1 MKDIQFSRTIQFGME
16 GSAGMAAR
24 QRDGAAKRSAV
35 AEAEPAMEL
44 DGILERVRTMLPS
57 LPPAARRI
65 AAFIDANPA
74 EIVHMS
80 VTELADRADA
90 SEGSVVSLCRQVG
103 AKGFH
108 HLKLALARDLVQPV
122 QLIHED
128 LTRGDDVATIVE
140 KAFLSNIQA
149 LHDTLKTLDR
159 GAVARAVS
167 LILGAESVEL
177 YGIGSSAPIAE
188 DAHYRMLRIGIN
200 CKVVTDSHIQAISAS
215 LTGPRVAVI
224 TVSHSGSTHETVTA
238 TRLAHEAGARTICI
252 TNFGKSPIQAYAD
265 VVLYTMARETEFRT
279 EAMTSRIAQL
289 SIVDTLIACL
299 AMANYDKAVETI
311 RRTFEVL
318 SVKRF

>member
-1 MKDIQFSRTIQFGME
+1 MAVRRRAGASQK
-16 GSAGMAAR
+16 SA
-24 QRDGAAKRSAV
+24 
-35 AEAEPAMEL
+35 AEPVVPV
-44 DGILERVRTMLPS
+44 DGILERMRTMIPS

-65 AAFIDANPA
+65 AAFIAANPA

-108 HLKLALARDLVQPV
+108 HLKIALARDLVQPV

-128 LTRGDDVATIVE
+128 LTRDDDVATIVE

-149 LHDTLKTLDR
+149 LYDTLKALDR
-159 GAVARAVS
+159 GAVARAVA
-167 LILGAESVEL
+167 LILAADSVEL

-200 CKVVTDSHIQAISAS
+200 CKVVTDSHIQTISAS
-215 LTGPRVAVI
+215 LTSPKVAVI

>member
-1 MKDIQFSRTIQFGME
+1 
-16 GSAGMAAR
+16 MA
-24 QRDGAAKRSAV
+24 DGRRGGTAKNGTEQV
-35 AEAEPAMEL
+35 APL
-44 DGILERVRTMLPS
+44 DGILDRVRAVRAS

-65 AAFIDANPA
+65 ADAIAESPA

-80 VTELADRADA
+80 VTELADRAGA
-90 SEGSVVSLCRQVG
+90 SEGSVVSLSRQLG

-108 HLKLALARDLVQPV
+108 HLKIALARDLVQPV
-122 QLIHED
+122 HMIHED
-128 LTRGDDVATIVE
+128 LTRDDDVATIVD
-140 KAFLSNIQA
+140 KVFLSNIQA
-149 LHDTLKTLDR
+149 LYDTLKTVDR
-159 GAVARAVS
+159 SAVAKAVD
-167 LILGAESVEL
+167 LILAADSVEL

-200 CKVVTDSHIQAISAS
+200 CKVVTDSHIQTISAS
-215 LTGPRVAVI
+215 LTGPKVAVI

-252 TNFGKSPIQAYAD
+252 TNYGRSPIQAYAD

-299 AMANYDKAVETI
+299 AMANYDKSVDTI

>member
-1 MKDIQFSRTIQFGME
+1 M
-16 GSAGMAAR
+16 AGR
-24 QRDGAAKRSAV
+24 QNASKT
-35 AEAEPAMEL
+35 EPTTPL

-65 AAFIDANPA
+65 AAFIAANPA

-80 VTELADRADA
+80 VTELADRAGA

-108 HLKLALARDLVQPV
+108 HLKIALARDLVQPV

-128 LTRGDDVATIVE
+128 LTRDDDVATIVE
-140 KAFLSNIQA
+140 KVFLSNIQA
-149 LHDTLKTLDR
+149 LYDTLKALDR
-159 GAVARAVS
+159 VAVAKAVQ
-167 LILGAESVEL
+167 LILAAESVEL

-200 CKVVTDSHIQAISAS
+200 CKVVTDSHIQTISAS
-215 LTGPRVAVI
+215 LTGPKVAVI

-238 TRLAHEAGARTICI
+238 TRLAQEAGARTICI
-252 TNFGKSPIQAYAD
+252 TNFGRSPIQAYAD

>member
-1 MKDIQFSRTIQFGME
+1 MAERQRTDAAKKPVVNSAEAVVSLDGML
-16 GSAGMAAR
+16 ARVQAAR
-24 QRDGAAKRSAV
+24 A
-35 AEAEPAMEL
+35 
-44 DGILERVRTMLPS
+44 S

-65 AAFIDANPA
+65 AEVIVANPA

-80 VTELADRADA
+80 VTELADRAGA
-90 SEGSVVSLCRQVG
+90 SEGSVVSLCRQLG

-108 HLKLALARDLVQPV
+108 HLKIALARDLVQPV
-122 QLIHED
+122 HLIHED
-128 LTRGDDVATIVE
+128 LTRDDDIPTIVE
-140 KAFLSNIQA
+140 KVFLSNIQA
-149 LHDTLKTLDR
+149 LYDTRKTLDR
-159 GAVARAVS
+159 AAVARAVE
-167 LILGAESVEL
+167 LILAADRVEL

-215 LTGPRVAVI
+215 LTDASVVVI

-238 TRLAHEAGARTICI
+238 TRLAHEAGAQTICI
-252 TNFGKSPIQAYAD
+252 TNYGRSPIQSHVD

-289 SIVDTLIACL
+289 AIVDTLIACL
-299 AMANYDKAVETI
+299 AMANYDKAVDTI
-311 RRTFEVL
+311 RQTFEVL